1 MNNFALIFFRAFL
14 ILAIMKNIFFA
25 LFILFVGCT
34 GREHKNTLTQ
44 QPIATNEKKLDGET
58 LFKNNCANC
67 HMPDK
72 DYTGPALQGSLQR
85 WQNDKKA
92 MYDFIRN
99 PQKSIEQNSY
109 AKQIFKK
116 WNGTLM
122 TAFPNLSDE
131 EIDKIMAYCDN
142 ITP

>member
-1 MNNFALIFFRAFL
+1 MKYIFFVL
-14 ILAIMKNIFFA
+14 IVL
-25 LFILFVGCT
+25 LVGCNA
-34 GREHKNTLTQ
+34 GEDKRLTPPQSVAQEQ
-44 QPIATNEKKLDGET
+44 QQEDGET

-67 HMPDK
+67 HKPDK

-122 TAFPNLSDE
+122 TPFPNLSDE

-142 ITP
+142 ITL

>member
-1 MNNFALIFFRAFL
+1 
-14 ILAIMKNIFFA
+14 MKNIVFV
-25 LFILFVGCT
+25 LFILFFSCTVG
-34 GREHKNTLTQ
+34 EHKNTLTQ
-44 QPIATNEKKLDGET
+44 QPIVANEKKIDGET
-58 LFKNNCANC
+58 LFINNCANC
-67 HMPDK
+67 HKPDK
-72 DYTGPALQGSLQR
+72 DFTGPALQGSLKR

-92 MYDFIRN
+92 MYTFIRN

-131 EIDKIMAYCDN
+131 EIDKIIAYCDN
-142 ITP
+142 ITL

>member
-1 MNNFALIFFRAFL
+1 M
-14 ILAIMKNIFFA
+14 
-25 LFILFVGCT
+25 
-34 GREHKNTLTQ
+34 TQ
-44 QPIATNEKKLDGET
+44 QPIVANEKKIDGEM
-58 LFKNNCANC
+58 LFINNCANC
-67 HMPDK
+67 HKPDK
-72 DYTGPALQGSLQR
+72 DYTGPALQGSLKR

-92 MYDFIRN
+92 MYTFIRN

-131 EIDKIMAYCDN
+131 EIDKIIAYCDN
-142 ITP
+142 ITL

>member
-1 MNNFALIFFRAFL
+1 
-14 ILAIMKNIFFA
+14 MKNIVFV
-25 LFILFVGCT
+25 LFILFFGCT
-34 GREHKNTLTQ
+34 GGEYKNTMTQ
-44 QPIATNEKKLDGET
+44 QPIVANEKKIDGEM
-58 LFKNNCANC
+58 LFINNCANC
-67 HMPDK
+67 HKPDK
-72 DYTGPALQGSLQR
+72 DYTGPALQGSLKR

-92 MYDFIRN
+92 MYTFIRN

-131 EIDKIMAYCDN
+131 EIDKIIAYCDN
-142 ITP
+142 ITL

>member
-1 MNNFALIFFRAFL
+1 
-14 ILAIMKNIFFA
+14 MKNIVFV
-25 LFILFVGCT
+25 LFILFFSCT
-34 GREHKNTLTQ
+34 GGEHKNTLTQ
-44 QPIATNEKKLDGET
+44 QPIVANEKKIDGEM
-58 LFKNNCANC
+58 LFINNCANC
-67 HMPDK
+67 HKPDK
-72 DYTGPALQGSLQR
+72 DYTGPALQGSLKR

-92 MYDFIRN
+92 MYTFIRN

-131 EIDKIMAYCDN
+131 EIDKIMTYCDN
-142 ITP
+142 ITL

>member
-1 MNNFALIFFRAFL
+1 
-14 ILAIMKNIFFA
+14 MKNIVFV
-25 LFILFVGCT
+25 LFILFFGCT
-34 GREHKNTLTQ
+34 GGEYKNTMTQ
-44 QPIATNEKKLDGET
+44 QPIVANEKKIDGEM
-58 LFKNNCANC
+58 LFINNCANC
-67 HMPDK
+67 HKPDK
-72 DYTGPALQGSLQR
+72 DYTGPALQGSLKR

-92 MYDFIRN
+92 MYTFIRN

-109 AKQIFKK
+109 AKKIFKK

-142 ITP
+142 IIL

>member
-1 MNNFALIFFRAFL
+1 MQNYL
-14 ILAIMKNIFFA
+14 
-25 LFILFVGCT
+25 LFILFFGCT
-34 GREHKNTLTQ
+34 GGEYKNTMTQ
-44 QPIATNEKKLDGET
+44 QPIVANEKKIDGEM
-58 LFKNNCANC
+58 LFINNCANC
-67 HMPDK
+67 HKPDK
-72 DYTGPALQGSLQR
+72 DYTGPALQGSLKR

-92 MYDFIRN
+92 MYTFIRN

-131 EIDKIMAYCDN
+131 EIDKIIAYCDN
-142 ITP
+142 ITL